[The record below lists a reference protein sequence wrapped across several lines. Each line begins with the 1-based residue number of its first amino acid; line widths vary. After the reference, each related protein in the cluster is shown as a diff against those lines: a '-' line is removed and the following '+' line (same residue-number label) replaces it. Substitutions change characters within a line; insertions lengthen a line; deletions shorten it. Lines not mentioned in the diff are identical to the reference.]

1 MNNERIPVDLLVIG
15 AGPAGLAAAI
25 SAREAGIE
33 SIIVLER
40 EDFQGGILRQCIH
53 NGFGLHRF
61 KVELTGPEYAQ
72 RDVDRAVE
80 LELDIRTGVTVLDVT
95 SDKVVTAIS
104 QEWGL
109 QEFQAKAVILAMG
122 CRERPR
128 GALAIPGTRC
138 AGIYSAGTAQRF
150 VNLEGYMPGKRVVI
164 LGSGDIGLIMA
175 RRMTLQ
181 GAKVLACVELM
192 PYSSGLNRNIVQCL
206 QDYDIPLLLSHTVT
220 NIRGRERLEGVT
232 VSRVDENRRP
242 IPGTEQDFDC
252 DTLLLSV
259 GLIPENELSLSAGV
273 ELSATTSGAVVDN
286 TLQTNVPGIF
296 ACGNVL
302 HVHDLVDHV
311 SNESAVAGRAAAAY
325 IKGKGWQGSIIPVMD
340 GNGVRGCVPQR
351 INLPEVP
358 VDFSINLMFRPI
370 NVYRNQYVV
379 VKADDKVL
387 SSRKHMILTPG
398 EMAVVPMA
406 AEMLEKCRGAKAV
419 TVEISAENPP
429 KE

>member
-80 LELDIRTGVTVLDVT
+80 LNLDIRTGVTVLDVT
-95 SDKVVTAIS
+95 GDKVVTAIS
-104 QEWGL
+104 RDWGL
-109 QEFQAKAVILAMG
+109 QEFEAKAVILAMG

-242 IPGTEQDFDC
+242 IPGTEQEFDC

-273 ELSATTSGAVVDN
+273 EISATTSGAVVDN

-340 GNGVRGCVPQR
+340 GAGVRGCVPQR

-379 VKADDKVL
+379 VKADGKVL

-406 AEMLEKCRGAKAV
+406 ADMLEKCRGAKAI
-419 TVEISAENPP
+419 TVEISPDNPP